1 MEAKRKALLSDIWA
15 AEDQAYVLMST
26 YDSMPHQ
33 YGPGMFLYQAEG
45 YIIMTIAQHP
55 DITVTELASILHKT
69 PSACSQMV
77 RKLCEKELVE
87 QIRNPEN
94 KRQYNLRLT
103 PDGQKVVDDHAAF
116 NRECQM
122 RTFEMLREFSAEELA
137 CFLRVR
143 ECIND
148 AYQADVNDA
157 QNALSEEK

>member
-1 MEAKRKALLSDIWA
+1 MSETRESLLGEIWK
-15 AEDQAYVLMST
+15 AEDQAYILMST

-45 YIIMTIAQHP
+45 YIIMSIAQHP
-55 DITVTELASILHKT
+55 DITVTELAAILHKT

-122 RTFEMLREFSAEELA
+122 RTFEMLNEFSQEELA

-143 ECIND
+143 ERINET
-148 AYQADVNDA
+148 YQADVNDA
-157 QNALSEEK
+157 QNALNEKK